1 MGARS
6 TARPDGPTSPV
17 RALWIA
23 TLMAAAFLVVC
34 GQLVRLAA
42 TKQGTTLR
50 LQAAEPIAE
59 SHARPDI
66 VDRNGRLLATDLE
79 GHSLYA
85 DPALVLDRDQ
95 VVERLAEVLPDLD
108 RPALKRLLTDRS
120 RRFVWIRRGLTPGL
134 AQRIHDLGLPGL
146 GFRREPMRTYPAGR
160 LAGHLLGGVSIDNR
174 GLSGLERHIDEAIG
188 VETTLAAFDPV
199 RPQVRT
205 TIDIGVQH
213 GVEEE
218 LAAAIARYSA
228 AGASAVILDVE
239 NGEVLGAASLP
250 ETDPAR
256 PAEAQAADRI
266 DRLRTAT
273 YELGSIFKTVTIA
286 MALELG
292 VVTPDTVLDVRV
304 PLRLGRFIIR
314 DLHPAGRPLTVR
326 EVFIRSSNV
335 GAGRI
340 ALGVGA
346 DRQRAFLERLG
357 LTESMRT
364 EAGPV
369 APPQLPSR
377 WDTSA
382 VVTVSYGHGIA
393 VAPLQ
398 FAAAAAALVN
408 GGRRVAPTFVVR
420 SGFLASGTSPA
431 NRVIAPETSAMVRE
445 LLRRNVTQPGGS
457 GRRADVVGYE
467 VGGKTGTAEI
477 AANGAY
483 QQRAVI
489 SSFLAAF
496 PMSAPRYVLLVTL
509 HEPRPS
515 GETRGQITAGHTA
528 APVAARIIARAAP
541 LLGLATH

>member
-1 MGARS
+1 MRERWPRRPPGAAS
-6 TARPDGPTSPV
+6 AV

-23 TLMAAAFLVVC
+23 TTIAVAFLVIG
-34 GQLVRLAA
+34 GQLLRLAA
-42 TKQGTTLR
+42 MKPESLR
-50 LQAAEPIAE
+50 LQVASEPVAE
-59 SHARPDI
+59 SHSRPDI

-85 DPALVLDRDQ
+85 DPALVLDRDL
-95 VVERLAEVLPDLD
+95 VVERLAGILADIDV
-108 RPALKRLLTDRS
+108 AGLKRQLADRS
-120 RRFVWIRRGLTPGL
+120 RRFVWVRRGLTPGL

-146 GFRREPMRTYPAGR
+146 GFRREPIRTYPAGR
-160 LAGHLLGGVSIDNR
+160 LAGHVLGGVSIDNR
-174 GLSGLERHIDEAIG
+174 GLSGLERHIDEVFG
-188 VETTLAAFDPV
+188 VEPTLGTFDAN

-213 GVEEE
+213 SIEEE
-218 LAAAIARYSA
+218 LAAAVARHSA

-239 NGEVLGAASLP
+239 SGEVLGAASLP
-250 ETDPAR
+250 EANPAR
-256 PAEAQAADRI
+256 PAEAQEAFRI

-292 VVTPDTVLDVRV
+292 IVSPDTIVDVRV
-304 PLRLGRFIIR
+304 PLRVGRFLIR

-326 EVFIRSSNV
+326 EVFIRSSNI

-340 ALGVGA
+340 ALATGVE
-346 DRQRAFLERLG
+346 RQRAFLQRLG
-357 LTESMRT
+357 LTEPMRT

-369 APPQLPSR
+369 APPQLPNP
-377 WDTSA
+377 WGTSA
-382 VVTVSYGHGIA
+382 LVTVSYGHGIA

-408 GGRRVAPTFVVR
+408 GGYRVTPTFIVR
-420 SGFLASGTSPA
+420 SGYLASGLSPTDP
-431 NRVIAPETSAMVRE
+431 VIAPETSATIRG

-457 GRRADVVGYE
+457 GRRADVAGYE

-477 AANGAY
+477 AANGSY
-483 QQRAVI
+483 QETAVVA
-489 SSFLAAF
+489 SFLAVF
-496 PMSAPRYVLLVTL
+496 PTSAPRYLLLVTIQ
-509 HEPRPS
+509 EPRPS
-515 GETRGQITAGHTA
+515 AETQGEITAGHTA
-528 APVAARIIARAAP
+528 APVAAKIIARAGP

>member
-23 TLMAAAFLVVC
+23 TLMALAFLAVC

-42 TKQGTTLR
+42 TKQGTALR

-79 GHSLYA
+79 GHSLFA
-85 DPALVLDRDQ
+85 DPALVLDRDE
-95 VVERLAEVLPDLD
+95 VVERLAEVLADVD
-108 RPALKRLLTDRS
+108 RVGLNRQLADRS
-120 RRFVWIRRGLTPGL
+120 RRFVWVRRGLTPGL

-146 GFRREPMRTYPAGR
+146 GFRREPIRTYPAGR
-160 LAGHLLGGVSIDNR
+160 LAGHVLGGVSIDNR

-188 VETTLAAFDPV
+188 VEATVGAFDPA

-213 GVEEE
+213 GIEEE

-228 AGASAVILDVE
+228 AGASAVILDVDS
-239 NGEVLGAASLP
+239 GEVLGAASFP
-250 ETDPAR
+250 EIDPSR
-256 PAEAQAADRI
+256 PVEAQDTDRI

-292 VVTPDTVLDVRV
+292 AVTPDTVLDVRV
-304 PLRLGRFIIR
+304 PLRMGRFIIR

-340 ALGVGA
+340 ALAVGA

-357 LTESMRT
+357 LTEPMRT
-364 EAGPV
+364 EVGPV
-369 APPQLPSR
+369 APPQLPAR
-377 WDTSA
+377 WDTSSLI
-382 VVTVSYGHGIA
+382 TISYGHGIA

-408 GGRRVAPTFVVR
+408 GGRRVTPTFIVR

-431 NRVIAPETSAMVRE
+431 DIVIAPETSAMVRD

-457 GRRADVVGYE
+457 GRRADVPGYE

-483 QQRAVI
+483 QERAVVA
-489 SSFLAAF
+489 SFLAAF

-509 HEPRPS
+509 HEPKPS
-515 GETRGQITAGHTA
+515 EETRGQITAGLTA
-528 APVAARIIARAAP
+528 APVAARIIARAGP

>member
-1 MGARS
+1 MGATS
-6 TARPDGPTSPV
+6 TARPGGPTSPV
-17 RALWIA
+17 RALWVA
-23 TLMAAAFLVVC
+23 TLMAVAVLAVG

-108 RPALKRLLTDRS
+108 RAGLNRQLADRS

-134 AQRIHDLGLPGL
+134 AQRIHNLGLPGL
-146 GFRREPMRTYPAGR
+146 GFRREPIRTYPAGR
-160 LAGHLLGGVSIDNR
+160 LAGHVLGGVSIDNR

-188 VETTLAAFDPV
+188 VEATLGAFDPA
-199 RPQVRT
+199 RAQVRT

-213 GVEEE
+213 GIEEE

-228 AGASAVILDVE
+228 AGASAVILDVDS
-239 NGEVLGAASLP
+239 GEVLGAASFP
-250 ETDPAR
+250 EIDPAR
-256 PAEAQAADRI
+256 PVEAQAADRI
-266 DRLRTAT
+266 DRLRAAT
-273 YELGSIFKTVTIA
+273 YELGSIFKTVTMA
-286 MALELG
+286 MAFELG
-292 VVTPDTVLDVRV
+292 VVSPDAVVDVRV
-304 PLRLGRFIIR
+304 PLRVGRFLIR

-340 ALGVGA
+340 ALAVGV

-357 LTESMRT
+357 LTETMRT
-364 EAGPV
+364 EAGPIT
-369 APPQLPSR
+369 PPQLPGR

-382 VVTVSYGHGIA
+382 LVTISYGHGIA

-408 GGRRVAPTFVVR
+408 GGRRVAPTFIVR
-420 SGFLASGTSPA
+420 TGFLASGLSA
-431 NRVIAPETSAMVRE
+431 SDRVIAHETSAMIRE
-445 LLRRNVTQPGGS
+445 LLRRNVTQSGGG
-457 GRRADVVGYE
+457 GRRADVAGYE

-483 QQRAVI
+483 QERAVI
-489 SSFLAAF
+489 ASFLAAF
-496 PMSAPRYVLLVTL
+496 PMGAPRYVLLVTI

-515 GETRGQITAGHTA
+515 EETRGQITAGQTA
-528 APVAARIIARAAP
+528 APVAARIIARTAP
-541 LLGLATH
+541 LLGLASH